1 MSIATIYF
9 ADSGLFRLKP
19 CYWNLGLKEYTDP
32 LHTQFSGGDDERYR
46 NVEISPLTDNPPTR
60 LHTRFQILQGV

>member
-19 CYWNLGLKEYTDP
+19 CYWNLGLKDFLKEYTDP
-32 LHTQFSGGDDERYR
+32 LHTTHPVQWWEMTKDTEMWKF
-46 NVEISPLTDNPPTR
+46 
-60 LHTRFQILQGV
+60 LH